1 MIRTAQKALKKSA
14 SEAWPYD
21 IGARLPLPE
30 KQKRG
35 PKPSGNAKVLLTLRL
50 DPDVVAKFRASGAG
64 WQTRMAEALKQ
75 AVV

>member
-1 MIRTAQKALKKSA
+1 MIRTAQKALLDGRNPNNCIPAISKAK
-14 SEAWPYD
+14 P
-21 IGARLPLPE
+21 
-30 KQKRG
+30 G
-35 PKPSGNAKVLLTLRL
+35 PKPSGNAKIMLTLRL